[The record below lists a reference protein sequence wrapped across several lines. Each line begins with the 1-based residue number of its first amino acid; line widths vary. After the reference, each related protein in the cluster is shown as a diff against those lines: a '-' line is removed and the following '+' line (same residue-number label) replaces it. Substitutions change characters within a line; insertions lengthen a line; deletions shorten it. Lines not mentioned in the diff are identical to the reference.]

1 MAKFSIEFTPFEG
14 YKTSG
19 FAARVEAIEKAKQFA
34 GTLPTI

>member
-19 FAARVEAIEKAKQFA
+19 FAARFLI
-34 GTLPTI
+34 